1 MPATGQAVGACR
13 GDPRLQPRVH
23 RRLGRQPRPAGDP
36 VGLLDHVQRL
46 AYVWT
51 FRWLVVICGMIAV
64 GSGLIDWRFLHR
76 ATPEAGWVM
85 GHAVCWT
92 DWAWGKRIRDWNQPT

>member
-23 RRLGRQPRPAGDP
+23 RRLGRQPRAAGDP
-36 VGLLDHVQRL
+36 VGLLDHVQRV

-51 FRWLVVICGMIAV
+51 FRWLVVICGMLAV
-64 GSGLIDWRFLHR
+64 GSGLIAWRFRSEEHTSELQSL
-76 ATPEAGWVM
+76 M
-85 GHAVCWT
+85 
-92 DWAWGKRIRDWNQPT
+92 RISYAAFCLKKKKHTQH